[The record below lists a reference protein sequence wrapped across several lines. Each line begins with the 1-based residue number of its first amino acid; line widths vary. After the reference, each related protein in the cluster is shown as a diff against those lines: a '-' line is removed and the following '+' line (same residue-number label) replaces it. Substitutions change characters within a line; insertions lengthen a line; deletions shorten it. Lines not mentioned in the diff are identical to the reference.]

1 MQLIGLLAI
10 CRKHKQYSQNLKK
23 LFYLAAQFG
32 NIIILKT
39 WKANNLYTNRDI
51 EDTKSR
57 TNMIA

>member
-10 CRKHKQYSQNLKK
+10 FCEYKQYLPHLKK

-39 WKANNLYTNRDI
+39 WKA
-51 EDTKSR
+51 K
-57 TNMIA
+57 